1 MRTLRFRS
9 PREDGAAAVEF
20 ALLLPILVALL
31 FGTVEFARAYNTL
44 ATLNHAAREG
54 ARTLAV
60 TKDQSAAESAARD
73 AATSL
78 DKSKLTISAPACS
91 PSQAAT
97 VTASYP
103 LQLHIPLVLSKT
115 YALTGQGVMRCGG

>member
-1 MRTLRFRS
+1 MRALRFRS

-31 FGTVEFARAYNTL
+31 FGTVEFARAYNAL

-60 TKDQSAAESAARD
+60 TKDQGAAESAARD

-91 PSQAAT
+91 PTQPAK

-103 LQLHIPLVLSKT
+103 LKLHIPLVLSKT
-115 YALTGQGVMRCGG
+115 YTLTGQGVMRCGG